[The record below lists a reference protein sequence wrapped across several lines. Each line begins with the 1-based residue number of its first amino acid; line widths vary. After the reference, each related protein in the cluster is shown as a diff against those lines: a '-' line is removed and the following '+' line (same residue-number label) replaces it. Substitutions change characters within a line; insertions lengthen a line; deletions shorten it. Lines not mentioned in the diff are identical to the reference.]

1 MRGLRKYLTPFA
13 PDQSG
18 AVSVLYE
25 FGGIIVICD
34 AGGCTGNICGFDE
47 PRWFESKSA
56 LFSAGL
62 RDMDAILGRD
72 DRLVAKLADA
82 VTKLDAKFAAIIGTP
97 VPAVIGTDYHAL
109 KRMTEKKVDLPIL
122 TVDTDGM
129 ELYDK
134 GEEKAWLELFLV
146 FAGEKEEV
154 VPGRIGILGMTPQD
168 ISDLRAADRI
178 RERFAAEGKTA
189 VCYGMGNGLEDVKKA
204 SSVEKNIVVA
214 PAALEAAKYLE
225 RTYGTPY
232 EIGYP
237 LVDELICDMD
247 YHGKK
252 VLIVQQQ
259 VIGNAIREE
268 ILKKAPDAQVT
279 VASWFMMKPELRRDE
294 DLHLR
299 DEDLHLRDEE
309 DYIELVENG
318 AYDVIYADPCMARMT
333 PKFKGM
339 FVDTVHFA
347 VSGKLVTVEVAKEAE
362 ELKESKKPGESK
374 ELKEPKESKEP
385 GKTDSHDHYD
395 YDRMSAMG
403 DAYE

>member
-109 KRMTEKKVDLPIL
+109 KRMAEKKVDLPIL

-134 GEEKAWLELFLV
+134 GEEKAWKELFLY
-146 FAGEKEEV
+146 
-154 VPGRIGILGMTPQD
+154 LQ
-168 ISDLRAADRI
+168 
-178 RERFAAEGKTA
+178 
-189 VCYGMGNGLEDVKKA
+189 VKK
-204 SSVEKNIVVA
+204 
-214 PAALEAAKYLE
+214 
-225 RTYGTPY
+225 
-232 EIGYP
+232 
-237 LVDELICDMD
+237 
-247 YHGKK
+247 
-252 VLIVQQQ
+252 
-259 VIGNAIREE
+259 
-268 ILKKAPDAQVT
+268 
-279 VASWFMMKPELRRDE
+279 
-294 DLHLR
+294 
-299 DEDLHLRDEE
+299 
-309 DYIELVENG
+309 
-318 AYDVIYADPCMARMT
+318 
-333 PKFKGM
+333 
-339 FVDTVHFA
+339 
-347 VSGKLVTVEVAKEAE
+347 
-362 ELKESKKPGESK
+362 
-374 ELKEPKESKEP
+374 
-385 GKTDSHDHYD
+385 KT
-395 YDRMSAMG
+395 
-403 DAYE
+403 

>member
-47 PRWFESKSA
+47 PRWFENKSA

-72 DRLVAKLADA
+72 DKLVEKLADA
-82 VTKLDAKFAAIIGTP
+82 VTKLEANFIAIIGTP

-109 KRMTEKKVDLPIL
+109 KRMTEKKVNLPIL

-134 GEEKAWLELFLV
+134 GEEKAWKELFRV

-154 VPGRIGILGMTPQD
+154 IPGRIGILGMTPQE
-168 ISDLRAADRI
+168 ISDLRGADRI
-178 RERFAAEGKTA
+178 RERFEAEGKRA
-189 VCYGMGNGLEDVKKA
+189 ICYGMGNGLEDVKAA
-204 SSVEKNIVVA
+204 SRAEKNIVAA

-225 RTYGTPY
+225 KSYGTPY
-232 EIGYP
+232 EIAYP
-237 LVDELICDMD
+237 LVDELFYDMD
-247 YHGKK
+247 YQGKK

-268 ILKKAPDAQVT
+268 IEKRSEDAQVT
-279 VASWFMMKPELRRDE
+279 VASWFMLKPELRRE
-294 DLHLR
+294 K
-299 DEDLHLRDEE
+299 DLHLRDEE
-309 DYIELVENG
+309 DYISLVEKET
-318 AYDVIYADPCMARMT
+318 YDVIYADACMKAMT
-333 PKFKGM
+333 PDFSGI
-339 FVDTVHFA
+339 FIDTAHFA
-347 VSGKLVTVEVAKEAE
+347 VSGQLAGVRE
-362 ELKESKKPGESK
+362 
-374 ELKEPKESKEP
+374 
-385 GKTDSHDHYD
+385 
-395 YDRMSAMG
+395 
-403 DAYE
+403 

>member
-1 MRGLRKYLTPFA
+1 MRGLRKFLTPFA

-18 AVSVLYE
+18 AVSVFYE

-82 VTKLDAKFAAIIGTP
+82 ATKLDAKFAAIIGTP

-109 KRMTEKKVDLPIL
+109 KRMTEKKVDLPIM

-134 GEEKAWLELFLV
+134 GEEKAWLELFYV
-146 FAGEKEEV
+146 FSGEKEDV
-154 VPGRIGILGMTPQD
+154 IPGRVGILGMTPQD
-168 ISDLRAADRI
+168 ISDLHAADRI
-178 RERFAAEGKTA
+178 RKRFAEEGKTA
-189 VCYGMGNGLEDVKKA
+189 VCYGMGDGLGAVKKV
-204 SSVEKNIVVA
+204 SNVERHIVVS

-232 EIGYP
+232 EVGYP
-237 LVDELICDMD
+237 LVDELIFDMD

-252 VLIVQQQ
+252 VLIV
-259 VIGNAIREE
+259 I
-268 ILKKAPDAQVT
+268 
-279 VASWFMMKPELRRDE
+279 
-294 DLHLR
+294 
-299 DEDLHLRDEE
+299 
-309 DYIELVENG
+309 
-318 AYDVIYADPCMARMT
+318 
-333 PKFKGM
+333 
-339 FVDTVHFA
+339 
-347 VSGKLVTVEVAKEAE
+347 
-362 ELKESKKPGESK
+362 
-374 ELKEPKESKEP
+374 
-385 GKTDSHDHYD
+385 
-395 YDRMSAMG
+395 
-403 DAYE
+403 